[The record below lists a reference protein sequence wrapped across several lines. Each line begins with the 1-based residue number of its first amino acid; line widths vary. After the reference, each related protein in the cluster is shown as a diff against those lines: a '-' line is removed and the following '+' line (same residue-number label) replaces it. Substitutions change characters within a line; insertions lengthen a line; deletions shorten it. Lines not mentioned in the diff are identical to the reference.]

1 MLVSSLKLNNY
12 RNYTSKNIN
21 FNKGLNI
28 IIGKNG
34 VGKTNILESLIV
46 LSNTKSF
53 RTLDDSDLIKKGEL
67 YSKIEANCDIGKL
80 KVVISNN
87 GKRLYFNDNVL
98 KKTSEFIGK
107 INCILFKPNDLNL
120 FTDSPRERRRILDIE
135 IGKVSNEYL
144 LSLSTYNLL
153 VKDKNRLLKED
164 DVDLNYLDIID
175 EKMISEMK
183 TVIKYR
189 EEFINIVNSYISNIY
204 DDLSDSNTKI
214 SIKYKAC
221 GDIEHLEENMLRS
234 RDKDLLY
241 RYANFG
247 IHHDD
252 YEFYYDDNLIQ
263 TVASQGQSRLTVI
276 SFKLALEKYIRYKTN
291 KCPII
296 LLDDIL
302 SELDF
307 DNKQRLLHYIPYD
320 NQTIITGTDLDNIE
334 ILNNFNLIEI
344 KEREDGW
351 YKN

>member
-12 RNYTSKNIN
+12 RNYTSKN
-21 FNKGLNI
+21 FEFSKGLNV

-34 VGKTNILESLIV
+34 VGKTNILESLVV

-53 RTLDDSDLIKKGEL
+53 RTLNDSDLIKKGEL

-80 KVVISNN
+80 KVVISDN
-87 GKRLYFNDNVL
+87 GKRLYFNDYAL
-98 KKTSEFIGK
+98 KRTSEFIGK

-135 IGKVSNEYL
+135 IGKVSKEYL
-144 LSLSTYNLL
+144 LSLSSYNLL
-153 VKDKNRLLKED
+153 LKDKNRLLKEEKID
-164 DVDLNYLDIID
+164 FNYLDIID
-175 EKMISEMK
+175 TKMIEEMK
-183 TVIKYR
+183 IIIKYR
-189 EEFINIVNSYISNIY
+189 EDFINILNSYISNVY
-204 DDLSDSNTKI
+204 DDLSDSSVNI

-221 GDIEHLEENMLRS
+221 SDIEHLNEYMRKS

-241 RYANFG
+241 HYANFG

-252 YEFYYDDNLIQ
+252 YEFYFDGNLLQ
-263 TVASQGQSRLTVI
+263 SVASQGQSRLTVI

-291 KCPII
+291 ECPII

-307 DNKQRLLHYIPYD
+307 ENKQRLLHYIPHD
-320 NQTIITGTDLDNIE
+320 NQTIITGTDLDNIK

-344 KEREDGW
+344 KEREDG
-351 YKN
+351 

>member
-12 RNYTSKNIN
+12 RNYTSLNIN
-21 FNKGLNI
+21 FDSGLNI

-53 RTLDDSDLIKKGEL
+53 RTLNDNDLIKKEET

-80 KVVISNN
+80 KVVISDN

-98 KKTSEFIGK
+98 KRTSEFIGK
-107 INCILFKPNDLNL
+107 VNCILFKPNDLNL
-120 FTDSPRERRRILDIE
+120 FIDSPRERRRILDIE
-135 IGKVSNEYL
+135 IGKVSKEYL

-153 VKDKNRLLKED
+153 LKDKNKLLKEENI
-164 DVDLNYLDIID
+164 DLNYLDIID
-175 EKMISEMK
+175 SKMIKEMK
-183 TVIKYR
+183 IIIRYR
-189 EEFINIVNSYISNIY
+189 EEFINIINSYITNIY
-204 DDLSDSNTKI
+204 DDLSNSSVNI
-214 SIKYKAC
+214 LIKYKSC
-221 GDIEHLEENMLRS
+221 CNIDHLEENMLKS
-234 RDKDLLY
+234 RDKDLIY
-241 RYANFG
+241 HYANFG

-252 YEFYYDDNLIQ
+252 YEFYFDDNLIQ
-263 TVASQGQSRLTVI
+263 TVASQGQSRLTLI

-291 KCPII
+291 ECPII

-307 DNKQRLLHYIPYD
+307 DNKQRLLRYIPFD
-320 NQTIITGTDLDNIE
+320 NQTIITGTDLENIK

-344 KEREDGW
+344 KER
-351 YKN
+351 

>member
-12 RNYTSKNIN
+12 RNYTSLNIN
-21 FNKGLNI
+21 FDSGLNI

-53 RTLDDSDLIKKGEL
+53 RTLNDNDLIKKEET

-80 KVVISNN
+80 KVVISDN

-98 KKTSEFIGK
+98 KRTSEFIGK
-107 INCILFKPNDLNL
+107 VNCILFKPNDLNL
-120 FTDSPRERRRILDIE
+120 FIDSPRERRRILDIE
-135 IGKVSNEYL
+135 IGKVSKEYL

-153 VKDKNRLLKED
+153 LKDKNKLLKEENI
-164 DVDLNYLDIID
+164 DLNYLDIID
-175 EKMISEMK
+175 SKMIKEMK
-183 TVIKYR
+183 IIIRYR
-189 EEFINIVNSYISNIY
+189 EEFINIINSYITNIY
-204 DDLSDSNTKI
+204 DNLSNSSVNI
-214 SIKYKAC
+214 LIKYKSC
-221 GDIEHLEENMLRS
+221 CNIDHLEENMLKS
-234 RDKDLLY
+234 RDKDLIY
-241 RYANFG
+241 HYANFG

-252 YEFYYDDNLIQ
+252 YEFYFDDNLIQ
-263 TVASQGQSRLTVI
+263 TVASQGQSRLTLI

-291 KCPII
+291 ECPII

-307 DNKQRLLHYIPYD
+307 DNKQRLLRYIPFD
-320 NQTIITGTDLDNIE
+320 NQTIITGTDLENIK

-344 KEREDGW
+344 KER
-351 YKN
+351 

>member
-344 KEREDGW
+344 KEREDG
-351 YKN
+351 

>member
-21 FNKGLNI
+21 FNPGLNI

-67 YSKIEANCDIGKL
+67 YSKIEAVSDIGKL
-80 KVVISNN
+80 KVVISDN
-87 GKRLYFNDNVL
+87 GKRLYFNDSPL
-98 KKTSEFIGK
+98 KRTSEFIGK
-107 INCILFKPNDLNL
+107 INCILFKPNDLNI
-120 FTDSPRERRRILDIE
+120 FSDSPRERRRILDIE
-135 IGKVSNEYL
+135 IGKVSKEYL

-153 VKDKNRLLKED
+153 LKDKNRLLKEENI
-164 DVDLNYLDIID
+164 DLNYLDIID
-175 EKMISEMK
+175 SKMLKEMK
-183 TVIKYR
+183 TIIKYR
-189 EEFINIVNSYISNIY
+189 EEFINLINSYISNIY
-204 DDLSDSNTKI
+204 DELSNSNVNI

-221 GDIEHLEENMLRS
+221 SNTEHLEENMLRS

-241 RYANFG
+241 HYANFG

-252 YEFYYDDNLIQ
+252 YEFYYDNNLLQ

-291 KCPII
+291 ECPII

-320 NQTIITGTDLDNIE
+320 NQTIITGTDLDNIK

>member
-1 MLVSSLKLNNY
+1 MLASSLKLNNY
-12 RNYTSKNIN
+12 RNYTSKNIE
-21 FNKGLNI
+21 FSKGLNV

-34 VGKTNILESLIV
+34 VGKTNILESLVV

-53 RTLDDSDLIKKGEL
+53 RTLNDSDLIKKGEL

-80 KVVISNN
+80 KVVISDN
-87 GKRLYFNDNVL
+87 GKRLYFNDNAL
-98 KKTSEFIGK
+98 KRTSEFIGK

-135 IGKVSNEYL
+135 IGKVSKEYL
-144 LSLSTYNLL
+144 LSLSSYNLL
-153 VKDKNRLLKED
+153 LKDKNRLLKEEKID
-164 DVDLNYLDIID
+164 FNYLDIID
-175 EKMISEMK
+175 TKMIEEMK
-183 TVIKYR
+183 IIIKYR
-189 EEFINIVNSYISNIY
+189 KEFINILNSCISNVY
-204 DDLSDSNTKI
+204 DDLSDSSVNI

-221 GDIEHLEENMLRS
+221 SDIEHLNEYMRKS

-241 RYANFG
+241 HYANFG

-252 YEFYYDDNLIQ
+252 YEFYFDGNLLQ
-263 TVASQGQSRLTVI
+263 SVASQGQSRLTVI

-291 KCPII
+291 ECPII

-307 DNKQRLLHYIPYD
+307 ENKQRLLHYIPYD
-320 NQTIITGTDLDNIE
+320 NQTIITGTDLDNIK

-344 KEREDGW
+344 KEREDG
-351 YKN
+351 

>member
-12 RNYTSKNIN
+12 RNYNSLNIN
-21 FNKGLNI
+21 FDSGLNI

-53 RTLDDSDLIKKGEL
+53 RTLNDNDLIKKEET

-80 KVVISNN
+80 KVVISDN

-98 KKTSEFIGK
+98 KRTSEFIGK
-107 INCILFKPNDLNL
+107 VNCILFKPNDLNL
-120 FTDSPRERRRILDIE
+120 FIDSPRERRRILDIE
-135 IGKVSNEYL
+135 IGKVSKEYL

-153 VKDKNRLLKED
+153 LKDKNKLLKEENI
-164 DVDLNYLDIID
+164 DLNYLDIID
-175 EKMISEMK
+175 SKMIKEMK
-183 TVIKYR
+183 IIIRYR
-189 EEFINIVNSYISNIY
+189 EEFINIINSYITNIY
-204 DDLSDSNTKI
+204 DDLSNSSVNI
-214 SIKYKAC
+214 LIKYKSC
-221 GDIEHLEENMLRS
+221 CNIDYLEENMLKS
-234 RDKDLLY
+234 RDKDLIY
-241 RYANFG
+241 HYANFG

-252 YEFYYDDNLIQ
+252 YEFYFDDNLIQ
-263 TVASQGQSRLTVI
+263 TVASQGQSRLTLI

-291 KCPII
+291 ECPII

-307 DNKQRLLHYIPYD
+307 DNKQRLLRYIPFD
-320 NQTIITGTDLDNIE
+320 NQTIITGTDLENIK

-344 KEREDGW
+344 KER
-351 YKN
+351 

>member
-34 VGKTNILESLIV
+34 AGKTNILESLIV

-221 GDIEHLEENMLRS
+221 SDIEHLEENMLRS

-344 KEREDGW
+344 KEREDG
-351 YKN
+351 

>member
-67 YSKIEANCDIGKL
+67 YSKIEANCDVGKL

-87 GKRLYFNDNVL
+87 GKRLYFNDIAL
-98 KKTSEFIGK
+98 KRTSEFIGK

-135 IGKVSNEYL
+135 IGKVSKEYL

-153 VKDKNRLLKED
+153 LKDKNRLLKEENI
-164 DVDLNYLDIID
+164 DLNYLDIID
-175 EKMISEMK
+175 GKMISEMK
-183 TVIKYR
+183 TIIKYR
-189 EEFINIVNSYISNIY
+189 EEFINIINSYISNIY

-214 SIKYKAC
+214 SIKYKVC
-221 GDIEHLEENMLRS
+221 SDIEHLEENMFKS

-252 YEFYYDDNLIQ
+252 YEFLYDDNLIQ

-291 KCPII
+291 ECPII

-320 NQTIITGTDLDNIE
+320 NQTIITGTDLENIE

-344 KEREDGW
+344 KEREDG
-351 YKN
+351 

>member
-153 VKDKNRLLKED
+153 LKDKNRLLKED

-344 KEREDGW
+344 KEREDG
-351 YKN
+351 

>member
-12 RNYTSKNIN
+12 RNYSSWNID
-21 FNKGLNI
+21 FDKGLNI

-53 RTLDDSDLIKKGEL
+53 RTLNDNDLIKKGEQ

-80 KVVISNN
+80 KVVISDN

-98 KKTSEFIGK
+98 KRTSEFIGK

-120 FTDSPRERRRILDIE
+120 FIDSPRERRRILDIE
-135 IGKVSNEYL
+135 IGKVSKEYL

-153 VKDKNRLLKED
+153 LKDKNRLLKEENI
-164 DVDLNYLDIID
+164 DLNYLDIID
-175 EKMISEMK
+175 SKMINEMK
-183 TVIKYR
+183 TIIKYR
-189 EEFINIVNSYISNIY
+189 EEFINIINSYISNIY
-204 DDLSDSNTKI
+204 DDLSNSSVNI
-214 SIKYKAC
+214 FIKYKAC
-221 GDIEHLEENMLRS
+221 GDLNSLNENMFKS

-241 RYANFG
+241 HYANFG

-252 YEFYYDDNLIQ
+252 YEFYFDNNLLQ
-263 TVASQGQSRLTVI
+263 TIASQGQSRLVVI
-276 SFKLALEKYIRYKTN
+276 SFKLALEKYIRFKTN

-307 DNKQRLLHYIPYD
+307 DNKQRLLRYIPYD
-320 NQTIITGTDLDNIE
+320 NQTIITGTDLENIKN
-334 ILNNFNLIEI
+334 INNFNLIEI
-344 KEREDGW
+344 KERKDG
-351 YKN
+351 